1 MILMRPS
8 SLLRLGISFLL
19 LAAGVSTAAEEPSP
33 ANAPNSTSSQNGAP
47 VLQQRDPRY
56 LINKTDVLQLSFTFT
71 PEYDQSVTVGPDGY
85 ISPKGVADVHVEGL
99 SAPEVSAALQK
110 AYSKILHEP
119 LISVIPTTVVPAYF
133 IAGGEVGKPGK
144 YTLQGNTT
152 VTQAIQIAGGFTEN
166 AKHSQLVLFRRI
178 NADWVQGTKIN
189 VKEMLKSGN
198 LAEDLNLQSGD
209 MLYAPKNTISKVET
223 WTLPWS
229 QFMKLNF
236 ITKPIY

>member
-1 MILMRPS
+1 
-8 SLLRLGISFLL
+8 
-19 LAAGVSTAAEEPSP
+19 
-33 ANAPNSTSSQNGAP
+33 
-47 VLQQRDPRY
+47 
-56 LINKTDVLQLSFTFT
+56 VLQLTFTFT
-71 PEYDQSVTVGPDGY
+71 PEFDQSVTVGPDGY

-110 AYSKILHEP
+110 AYSKVLHDP
-119 LISVIPTTVVPAYF
+119 IISVIPTTVVPAYF

-152 VTQAIQIAGGFTEN
+152 VTQAVQIAGGFTEN
-166 AKHSQLVLFRRI
+166 AKHSELVLFRRI
-178 NADWVQGTKIN
+178 NSDWVQGTKIN

-198 LAEDLNLQSGD
+198 LAEDLNLQPGD
-209 MLYAPKNTISKVET
+209 MLYAPKNTISKVQT

>member
-1 MILMRPS
+1 MIPMRPS

-56 LINKTDVLQLSFTFT
+56 LINKTDVLQLTFTFT
-71 PEYDQSVTVGPDGY
+71 PEFDQSVTVGPDGY

-110 AYSKILHEP
+110 AYSKVLHDP
-119 LISVIPTTVVPAYF
+119 IISVIPTTVVPAYF

-152 VTQAIQIAGGFTEN
+152 VTQAVQIAGGFTEN
-166 AKHSQLVLFRRI
+166 AKHSELVLFRRI
-178 NADWVQGTKIN
+178 NSDWVQGTKIN

-198 LAEDLNLQSGD
+198 LAEDLNLQPGD
-209 MLYAPKNTISKVET
+209 MLYAPKNTISKVQT